1 MKSLKNYIKK
11 YKKSQQTLIYSTAE
25 HTVLLKHLHKS

>member
-1 MKSLKNYIKK
+1 MKSLKKYIKK
-11 YKKSQQTLIYSTAE
+11 YKKLHQTLVYSTAE